1 MSNQTPFGDRY
12 PLGAKIVREVPEALA
27 PPPSPSGL
35 VNCTNLVPH
44 RQIDRAV
51 FLLGAVLL
59 WQVLQKTGFHGSVSS
74 G

>member
-1 MSNQTPFGDRY
+1 M
-12 PLGAKIVREVPEALA
+12 
-27 PPPSPSGL
+27 
-35 VNCTNLVPH
+35 NCTNLVPH